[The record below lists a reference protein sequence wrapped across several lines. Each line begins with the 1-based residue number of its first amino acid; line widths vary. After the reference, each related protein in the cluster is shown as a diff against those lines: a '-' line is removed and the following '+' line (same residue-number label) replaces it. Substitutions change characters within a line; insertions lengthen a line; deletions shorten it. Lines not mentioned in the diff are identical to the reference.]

1 MQFHPASQR
10 KAKTFLDPAF
20 FQHFY
25 GLRFCLVRDDK
36 AGEICV
42 HMSRFRIDEFA
53 SLLPGKFLAPAV
65 NFLCQAG
72 NGKYIDIFVTV
83 CFPEHVF
90 TKKEILLIIY
100 VQIASKHQRMHLF
113 FLTMDIVICAVVG
126 SEPVDDL
133 PARLF
138 SRHI

>member
-1 MQFHPASQR
+1 MIRQVRYVYICPGFGSMSLHPS
-10 KAKTFLDPAF
+10 
-20 FQHFY
+20 
-25 GLRFCLVRDDK
+25 
-36 AGEICV
+36 
-42 HMSRFRIDEFA
+42 S
-53 SLLPGKFLAPAV
+53 GKFLAPAV

-133 PARLF
+133 PRVF
-138 SRHI
+138 SPAISESPVKISLSKIKIG